1 MEILFIGKEWKLKK
15 MLQEEILKKVY
26 YSSIKFLEKLD
37 IEFEP
42 NEDTLILTNKKSY
55 PLVAKILATLTN
67 QHLILKENFL
77 IPENAQHSKNSFL
90 VTINNKKV
98 NTLLVENEV
107 PKILLPTAEKEI
119 INIFKFDEE
128 SAKMFIEPILNAY
141 KLSYTITTAE
151 GGYVKIQTNK
161 LTPKIKKEILKT
173 IPFTIFGDIFE
184 HIVTNLPPKK
194 ITFAES
200 CTGGMLASFLT
211 KIPGSSKCFDGSV
224 VSYANE
230 IKEKWLGVSKNILEK
245 FGAVSEETVKE
256 MLIGAMQISEA
267 DYAIAISGIAG
278 PTGGTPT
285 KPVGTVFIGVANKKE
300 IKIEKFLFKGERN
313 YIQFQAVEN
322 AIRMF
327 INFSELYSNL

>member
-1 MEILFIGKEWKLKK
+1 
-15 MLQEEILKKVY
+15 
-26 YSSIKFLEKLD
+26 
-37 IEFEP
+37 
-42 NEDTLILTNKKSY
+42 
-55 PLVAKILATLTN
+55 
-67 QHLILKENFL
+67 
-77 IPENAQHSKNSFL
+77 
-90 VTINNKKV
+90 
-98 NTLLVENEV
+98 
-107 PKILLPTAEKEI
+107 
-119 INIFKFDEE
+119 
-128 SAKMFIEPILNAY
+128 MFIEPILNAY